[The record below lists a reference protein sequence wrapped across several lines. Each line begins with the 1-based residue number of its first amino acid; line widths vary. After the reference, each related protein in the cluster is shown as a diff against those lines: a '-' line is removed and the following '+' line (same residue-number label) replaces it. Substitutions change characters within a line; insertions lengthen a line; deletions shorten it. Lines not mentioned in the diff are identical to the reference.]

1 MMSSL
6 FGPLSLE
13 ASSDLITVQPLGKV
27 SFSECSVHKSYA
39 CGSANVASAPKMAV
53 ESA

>member
-6 FGPLSLE
+6 LGPLSLE
-13 ASSDLITVQPLGKV
+13 PVSDLMTVQPLGKV

-39 CGSANVASAPKMAV
+39 CGSANGARAPKMAV